1 VRGASIVFAAA
12 LFASLGCNEKKQPPL
27 GSRSALADSADQV
40 MWGAKFNL
48 TDKGLQRAELN
59 ADTAFFFNDNTRIEL
74 RHVFATFFTAGGA
87 KDATLASDAGTYST
101 RTGSMFA
108 RQHVVVISEDG
119 RRLETPELA
128 YDQTRNEISGDSAFV
143 LTEPNSRLEGIGF
156 RSDPNLNNIHV
167 LRAAT
172 GYRAQSQ
179 TAPPPS
185 RGSSTPVRK

>member
-1 VRGASIVFAAA
+1 LRGAAFFSAAA
-12 LFASLGCNEKKQPPL
+12 LLASLGCNEKKQPPL

-74 RHVFATFFTAGGA
+74 RHVFATFFTAAGA
-87 KDATLASDAGTYST
+87 KDATLTSEAGTYST
-101 RTGSMFA
+101 RTGSMIA

-128 YDQTRNEISGDSAFV
+128 YDQSRNEISGDSAFV
-143 LTEPNSRLEGIGF
+143 LTEPDRRLEGVGF
-156 RSDPNLNNIHV
+156 RSDPNMNNVRV
-167 LRAAT
+167 LRGAKGAT
-172 GYRAQSQ
+172 QVQ
-179 TAPPPS
+179 TASPP
-185 RGSSTPVRK
+185 RASSTPSRK